1 VSTFAVDS
9 SRLARIQQRFAEFAT
24 ASGDLP
30 LYHRLAERAARDDEV
45 ASLLLVAE
53 QGQARPVLWFAALH
67 DLMLRHPDL
76 PAARWYPSV
85 VGADR
90 VPSGDPWPDIRRTV
104 IEHAAD
110 LRQTIRT
117 HRTQTNEV
125 NRAVYLAVG
134 LALTARDLPERPLVL
149 VELGAS
155 AGLLLATDEYRIEL
169 AQPGGVQVL
178 GSPGSPVTCRGEDR
192 SPAPLP
198 RLLLP
203 PVGARAGLDL
213 APVDL
218 DDTDAV
224 RWLEACIWPDV
235 PGRVDRFRAAMA
247 LTRQSRP
254 RLVAGD
260 MVDDAAAAIEAAIE
274 AASRDVPD
282 PHVVVFSSWA
292 LSYVPRER
300 RAILAQALG
309 DVARRTLS
317 LSWLTAEPVGCAP
330 GLPQSH
336 ERIDESTTVLGAR
349 RWRSGRELTAEA
361 WGTCHPHGAWVDLTV
376 PPDLGLA

>member
-1 VSTFAVDS
+1 MSTFAAES

-24 ASGDLP
+24 ASRDLP
-30 LYHRLAERAARDDEV
+30 LYHRLAERAARDEEV
-45 ASLLLVAE
+45 ASLLLAAE
-53 QGQARPVLWFAALH
+53 QGQARPVLFFAALH
-67 DLMLRHPDL
+67 DLVLRHPDL

-85 VGADR
+85 VGPDR
-90 VPSGDPWPDIRRTV
+90 VPLGDPWPDIRRTV
-104 IEHAAD
+104 IEHASD
-110 LRQTIRT
+110 LRRTIRT

-134 LALTARDLPERPLVL
+134 LALTARDLPERPMVL

-169 AQPGGVQVL
+169 AQPAGVQVL

-203 PVGARAGLDL
+203 PVAARVGLDL

-218 DDTDAV
+218 DDADAV

-247 LTRQSRP
+247 LTRRSRP

-260 MVDDAAAAIEAAIE
+260 MVDDAAAVID

-282 PHVVVFSSWA
+282 PHVIVFSSWA

-300 RAILAQALG
+300 RATLAQVLG
-309 DVARRTLS
+309 DVARRTRS

-330 GLPQSH
+330 GLPGSH
-336 ERIDESTTVLGAR
+336 DRVDESTTVLGAR
-349 RWRSGRELTAEA
+349 RWRSGRELTPEA
-361 WGTCHPHGAWVDLTV
+361 WGTCHPHGAWVELTV
-376 PPDLGLA
+376 PAEPGLA

>member
-1 VSTFAVDS
+1 VSTFAAES
-9 SRLARIQQRFAEFAT
+9 SRLARIQQRFTEFAA
-24 ASGDLP
+24 ASSDLP
-30 LYHRLAERAARDDEV
+30 LYHRLTEQAAHDEEV
-45 ASLLLVAE
+45 ASLLLAAE
-53 QGQARPVLWFAALH
+53 RGQARPVLWLAALH
-67 DLMLRHPDL
+67 DLVLRQPDL

-85 VGADR
+85 VGPDR
-90 VPSGDPWPDIRRTV
+90 VPSGDPWPDVRRTV
-104 IEHAAD
+104 LEHAAH
-110 LRQTIRT
+110 LRETIRT

-155 AGLLLATDEYRIEL
+155 AGLLLVTDRYRIEL
-169 AQPGGVQVL
+169 EQLGGVQVL
-178 GSPGSPVTCRGEDR
+178 GSPGSPVSCRGEDR
-192 SPAPLP
+192 STEPLP
-198 RLLLP
+198 RLLVP
-203 PVGARAGLDL
+203 PVVARVGLDL

-218 DDTDAV
+218 DDADAV

-235 PGRVDRFRAAMA
+235 PGRVDRFRAAVA

-260 MVDDAAAAIEAAIE
+260 MVDDAAAVIE

-300 RAILAQALG
+300 RATLAQVLG
-309 DVARRTLS
+309 DVARRTRS
-317 LSWLTAEPVGCAP
+317 LSWLTAEPVGCVP
-330 GLPQSH
+330 GLPPSQ

-349 RWRSGRELTAEA
+349 RWRSGRELTPEA

-376 PPDLGLA
+376 PPERGLA